1 MPDDIMPPADAA
13 NPHAIRSFAQLL
25 QVAEDGALLSD
36 LSDEVRE
43 AMLQLQACEMQGGK
57 PKAKITLTLGVRLDR
72 GLVEVE
78 GDFTVKVPKLRRGR
92 TILHMT
98 PNGDLSR
105 VDPRQAQLPFRDA
118 NAGQAGQIR
127 TVIG

>member
-1 MPDDIMPPADAA
+1 MADDVIAPADAA

-78 GDFTVKVPKLRRGR
+78 GDFAVKVPKLRRGR
-92 TILHMT
+92 TILHLT
-98 PNGDLSR
+98 PSGDLSR
-105 VDPRQAQLPFRDA
+105 VDPRQPQLPFRDA

-127 TVIG
+127 TVVG